1 MTTIHSQYFAVLDQ
15 LPDPYDRERADI
27 GIKRLMEAAQK
38 LPESEPKC
46 DLLAVC
52 QSPGASDLLGSMFG
66 NSPFLTQAAVSE
78 PGFLAT
84 LLIQGPGEAYHH
96 AISPLKCGQIK
107 PIRTII
113 PSQPAKTLRMVKR
126 RAALTIALAD
136 IAGLWTE
143 PRVVQAISELAE
155 LSISHCVK
163 HLLRRAHETGTLIL
177 PDPENPEDGS
187 GYIVLGMGKLGA
199 RELNYSSDIDLIVF
213 YDPEAISTAAPL
225 KLQQNLARL
234 TRDLIQLLSERT
246 EDGYV
251 FRTDLRLRPDP
262 SATPLAMS
270 VEAAETYYEG
280 LGQNWERAAMIKARQ
295 VAGDE
300 SAGDRLLERL
310 APFVWRKNLDFA
322 TIQDIHAI
330 KRQINAHRGGDTI
343 SVEGH
348 NVKLGRGGIR
358 EVEFFAQ
365 TQQLIWGGKHPEL
378 RQIKTEDAL
387 RMFAKKGLIT
397 GGTATELIGAYWYLR
412 KVEHRLQMIADQ
424 QTHELP
430 PDEEGLRH
438 VATFLGNKNV
448 DEFRKI
454 LTGHLSTVEEHYA
467 QLFEEHS
474 EIGRE
479 TAPGN
484 LIFTGT
490 DDDPSTLQ
498 TLTQFGFEDA
508 RAVADIIR
516 NWHRGRH
523 RAMRTERAR
532 QILTDLAPQ
541 LLAAFGTSPDPD
553 GALRRFNG
561 FLSALPA
568 GIQIFSL
575 FRENPSLLDLV
586 AEVMGSAPRLASHLG
601 RRPGLLDY
609 VLEPEFYGPLP
620 DERSLEQEIRGVL
633 AAAPDYETC
642 LDQSRIWTGDRMLQV
657 GIHALR
663 RLAPWNDISAA
674 ISDIAASVI
683 SALASQVHAEFSHQ
697 HGIIPGGQWMI
708 LGMGKL
714 GGREMTPSSDLDLI
728 VIYDHDAGAQASDGK
743 KSLNPGQYYSRLT
756 QRLINAL
763 TAPTAEG
770 NLFEVDMRLRPS
782 GTTGPIASHIGAFTK
797 YHDESSWTW
806 EHMALVRARAISG
819 NERLIRQVNQVIEK
833 TLTRSRDPAHL
844 LADVAGMRERIDT
857 EHRTGSILEIKHF
870 RGGIVD
876 IEFIVQ
882 YLQLMHAAN
891 HPSVLCANT
900 ADALE
905 SLAAHKLLDH
915 SDAELLRKAL
925 LVFQSIQGHLRL
937 TLEGQLDGRSVLM
950 LPKPLQKSLADL
962 GECSIPEDLETCLE
976 TKATRVFRTFKKILD
991 DAPAG

>member
-1 MTTIHSQYFAVLDQ
+1 MTTIHSQYFAILDQ
-15 LPDPYDRERADI
+15 LPDPYDRDRADI
-27 GIKRLMEAAQK
+27 GLKRLIEATQK
-38 LPESEPKC
+38 LAGSESKS
-46 DLLAVC
+46 DLLEVW
-52 QSPGASDLLGSMFG
+52 QSPGSSDLLRSVFG
-66 NSPFLTQAAVSE
+66 NSPFLAQSAVSD
-78 PGFLAT
+78 PRFLCT
-84 LLIQGPGEAYHH
+84 LLLQGPDEAYRN
-96 AISPLKCGQIK
+96 AISPLKCGK
-107 PIRTII
+107 VEPIRTII
-113 PSQPAKTLRMVKR
+113 PSQTARTLREVKR
-126 RAALTIALAD
+126 RAALAIALAD
-136 IAGLWTE
+136 IAGLWTG
-143 PRVVQAISELAE
+143 PRVVKAISELAE
-155 LSISHCVK
+155 LCISHSVR
-163 HLLRRAHETGTLIL
+163 HLLHRAHQTGTLIL
-177 PDPENPEDGS
+177 PDPESPEDGS

-199 RELNYSSDIDLIVF
+199 RELNYSSDIDLIVV
-213 YDPEAISTAAPL
+213 YDPEAVSTVAPQ

-234 TRDLIQLLSERT
+234 TRDLIQILSERT

-300 SAGDRLLERL
+300 RAGDHFLERL
-310 APFVWRKNLDFA
+310 TPFVWRKNLDFA

-378 RQIKTEDAL
+378 REIRTEDAL
-387 RMFAKKGLIT
+387 RMFANKGLIADS
-397 GGTATELIGAYWYLR
+397 TATELIDAYWYLR

-424 QTHELP
+424 QTHEIPL
-430 PDEEGLRH
+430 DKEGLH
-438 VATFLGNKNV
+438 HIATFLGNKNV
-448 DEFRKI
+448 DEFRET
-454 LTGHLSTVEEHYA
+454 LTGHLITVEEHYA

-474 EIGRE
+474 ETGRE
-479 TAPGN
+479 TATGN

-490 DDDPSTLQ
+490 DNDPGTLQ
-498 TLTQFGFEDA
+498 TLTQFGFEDSP
-508 RAVADIIR
+508 AVADMIR

-532 QILTDLAPQ
+532 QILTDLAPR
-541 LLAAFGTSPDPD
+541 LLAAFGASPDPD
-553 GALRRFNG
+553 GALLRFNG

-609 VLEPEFYGPLP
+609 VLEPEFYGAIP
-620 DERSLEQEIRGVL
+620 DERTLEEEILGVL
-633 AAAPDYETC
+633 AVAPDYETC

-657 GIHALR
+657 GVHALR
-663 RLAPWNDISAA
+663 RLAPWDQISAA
-674 ISDIAASVI
+674 ISGIAAAVI
-683 SALASQVHAEFSHQ
+683 SALATQVHVEFCRQ
-697 HGIIPGGQWMI
+697 HGTIQGGQWMI
-708 LGMGKL
+708 LAMGKL

-728 VIYDHDAGAQASDGK
+728 VIYDHNNEAQESDGNK
-743 KSLNPGQYYSRLT
+743 PLSPGQYYSRLT
-756 QRLINAL
+756 HRLINAL

-782 GTTGPIASHIGAFTK
+782 GTVGPIASHIDAFTK
-797 YHDESSWTW
+797 YHDKSSWTW

-819 NERLIRQVNQVIEK
+819 NEGLIHQVNLVIEK
-833 TLTRSRDPAHL
+833 TLIRPRDPAQL
-844 LADVAGMRERIDT
+844 LADVARMRRRIERK
-857 EHRTGSILEIKHF
+857 HRAGYILEIKHF
-870 RGGIVD
+870 RGGIID

-882 YLQLMHAAN
+882 YLQLRHATD
-891 HPSVLCANT
+891 HPTVLCPNT
-900 ADALE
+900 ADALK
-905 SLAAHKLLDH
+905 SLSANKLLDH
-915 SDAELLRKAL
+915 SDAELLGRAL
-925 LVFQSIQGHLRL
+925 SIFQSIQGHLRL

-950 LPKPLQKSLADL
+950 LPRPLQKSLADL
-962 GECSIPEDLETCLE
+962 GECDTPVNLEACLE
-976 TKATRVFRTFKKILD
+976 TLAARVFSVFKKTLSD
-991 DAPAG
+991 SPTG